1 MGPIDGTVVPCAPG
15 GSIAFCYDDCMAV
28 LRKARTAPG
37 VWDRYGYTDAFNPG
51 NGWVNPDVIGIDVG
65 ITMLMVENHR
75 TGLVWKTFMSAPEV
89 QKGMKAAGFHESHAG

>member
-1 MGPIDGTVVPCAPG
+1 
-15 GSIAFCYDDCMAV
+15 MAV

-75 TGLVWKTFMSAPEV
+75 TGFVWKTFMNAPEV
-89 QKGMKAAGFHESHAG
+89 QKGMRAAGFHESHAG